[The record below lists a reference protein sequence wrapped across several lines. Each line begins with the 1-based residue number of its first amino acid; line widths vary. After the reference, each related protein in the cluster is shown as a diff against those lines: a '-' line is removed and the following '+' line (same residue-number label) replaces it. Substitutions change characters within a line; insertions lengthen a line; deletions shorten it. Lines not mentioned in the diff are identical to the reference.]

1 MIYLLAIAS
10 HLTVGPS
17 FLIQMT
23 ASHVTMSVTKLLSR
37 IVAPDLASSDGA
49 SLHDHT
55 YGITSDPLT
64 QFSCVFAALIHD
76 VEHQGVPNAQLVK
89 EDSPLADKYNDQSVA
104 EQNSVDQA
112 WAMFMSPDYADFRSM
127 LCPTVEDMKR
137 FRQLV
142 VNSVFATD
150 IVDKELKNARN
161 ARWEKAF
168 NDSNE
173 EEHPRNA
180 INRKATIV
188 IEHLIQASD
197 VSHTMQHW
205 FVFRK
210 WNERLFHEMFKAYKE
225 GRSAA
230 NPSEFWYKGE
240 IGFFDFCK
248 FLTPGCVCVVLV

>member
-1 MIYLLAIAS
+1 
-10 HLTVGPS
+10 
-17 FLIQMT
+17 
-23 ASHVTMSVTKLLSR
+23 
-37 IVAPDLASSDGA
+37 
-49 SLHDHT
+49 
-55 YGITSDPLT
+55 
-64 QFSCVFAALIHD
+64 
-76 VEHQGVPNAQLVK
+76 
-89 EDSPLADKYNDQSVA
+89 
-104 EQNSVDQA
+104 
-112 WAMFMSPDYADFRSM
+112 M
-127 LCPTVEDMKR
+127 LFPTVEDMKR

-142 VNSVFATD
+142 VNSVLATD